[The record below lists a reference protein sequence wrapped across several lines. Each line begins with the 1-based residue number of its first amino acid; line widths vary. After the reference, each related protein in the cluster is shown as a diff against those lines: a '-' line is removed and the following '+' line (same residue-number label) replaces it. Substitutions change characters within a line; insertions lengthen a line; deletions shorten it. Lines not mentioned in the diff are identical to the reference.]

1 MPPLHHRLASLTSL
15 SIATNPLVSLPP
27 GLNNLGRL
35 ARVNAQL
42 ISVGQPK
49 RVQTSVI
56 KSLKALQAR
65 RPGMQLLL

>member
-1 MPPLHHRLASLTSL
+1 MSLVSL

-35 ARVNAQL
+35 ARISATL

-49 RVQTSVI
+49 RVQNGVV
-56 KSLKALQAR
+56 KGLKALQAR
-65 RPGMQLLL
+65 RPGLELQL